1 MAKQRKLAVSA
12 RGSMAAALNEALDE
26 TLRGH
31 TVSRVV
37 GFGPGMSTTIWY
49 VGGRPTVVYH
59 YDDGL

>member
-1 MAKQRKLAVSA
+1 
-12 RGSMAAALNEALDE
+12 MAAALNEALDE